1 MKISKKE
8 CEHEVYSSENDSKM
22 PLQQQLIIDIKTRTG
37 MQPILDALQNGDYS
51 FAATLCPDD
60 TKLIGYEI
68 VESPSDI
75 TQYGSYAADFWTTR
89 VSPGVYPIFAKAY
102 SYNEAKESYTNQI
115 NDFNGLFVW
124 KEGIIVSSNYIESV
138 GKENIV
144 FETPYA
150 HSIAHIVSE
159 YKNSNIHLLPPFCAQ
174 KIYFTY
180 DGEIH
185 HTYQITDRSLP
196 ELLQT
201 NPIKLKSRQSID
213 TLLKK
218 TNRPSR
224 PSVLADKNTR
234 IR

>member
-1 MKISKKE
+1 MTILNKE
-8 CEHEVYSSENDSKM
+8 CEHEVHFSRNDSKT
-22 PLQQQLIIDIKTRTG
+22 PAQQQLIVDTKTRTG

-51 FAATLCPDD
+51 FAATLCPDQ

-68 VESPSDI
+68 VESFSDI

-102 SYNEAKESYTNQI
+102 SYNEAKELYTNQI
-115 NDFNGLFVW
+115 KDFNGLFVW
-124 KEGIIVSSNYIESV
+124 KEGIIVSSNSIENI
-138 GKENIV
+138 GKENVV

-159 YKNSNIHLLPPFCAQ
+159 FKNSNIHLLPPFYAQ

-201 NPIKLKSRQSID
+201 NPINLKSGQSID

-224 PSVLADKNTR
+224 PAVLADKNTR
-234 IR
+234 TR